1 MSFGNCLVFFL
12 SIFFQI
18 VHCQIFLTTTIA
30 MTRVDFLNSLCCF
43 FLYHF
48 VNISLCFKKIYILY
62 SRLASFKVSKRA
74 ALIIKHTDER
84 FYGNRTTMY
93 YFVTCICKAGITYPQ
108 RLFNTALF

>member
-1 MSFGNCLVFFL
+1 
-12 SIFFQI
+12 
-18 VHCQIFLTTTIA
+18 

-48 VNISLCFKKIYILY
+48 VNISLCFKNIYILY

-93 YFVTCICKAGITYPQ
+93 YFVTCICKVVSLIPRDSLTRPC
-108 RLFNTALF
+108 FNFVSSALLESRSHKTETGDIYLQLNCCM

>member
-1 MSFGNCLVFFL
+1 
-12 SIFFQI
+12 
-18 VHCQIFLTTTIA
+18 

-48 VNISLCFKKIYILY
+48 VNISLCFKKKYILY

-84 FYGNRTTMY
+84 FYGNRTMMY

-108 RLFNTALF
+108 RLFNTALL

>member
-1 MSFGNCLVFFL
+1 M
-12 SIFFQI
+12 
-18 VHCQIFLTTTIA
+18 A
-30 MTRVDFLNSLCCF
+30 RVDFFNSLCCF

-108 RLFNTALF
+108 RLFNTALL